1 MKNPISVFGQWLGE
15 GMDRKQNILS
25 LFFFIVQVQTEKQQ
39 KYLLAKVYGKS
50 EDSLT

>member
-1 MKNPISVFGQWLGE
+1 MTWGGDGQ
-15 GMDRKQNILS
+15 KTKYFIS

>member
-1 MKNPISVFGQWLGE
+1 MTWGGDGQKTKYFISLF
-15 GMDRKQNILS
+15 
-25 LFFFIVQVQTEKQQ
+25 FFFIVQVQTEKQQ